1 MNYDYE
7 TKTLFI
13 TFQDLIELLRTS
25 HLENPYQ
32 TESEEILRIRVV

>member
-7 TKTLFI
+7 TKTLFL
-13 TFQDLIELLRTS
+13 TFQDLVELLRTG

-32 TESEEILRIRVV
+32 TDSEEVLKIRVV